1 MNKWV
6 KRGLIAAVI
15 LAVGGGLVVAGQRS
29 KAKADAA
36 PKYRTAQV
44 DRGAITQVVLSSG
57 TVQPVKSVNVGT
69 RVSGTVLERYVDFN
83 DRVKKG
89 QVMLRLDPAL
99 TEARI
104 RQATAQVNSANAGLA
119 VARSTHERNI
129 KLQAQ
134 GFISGSIVDQSK
146 QQLDAALAQLE
157 VAKAQLDQAQTDLSD
172 SVIRS
177 PIDGIVT
184 RRNIDVGQTVAA
196 SFQTPDLF
204 TVANDLKKM
213 QIFSN
218 VSEADV
224 GLVREGQ
231 PVRFFVDAYPE
242 REFEGKVSQFRLNP
256 TSQAGVVTYVIV
268 IDVNNPEELLKPG
281 MTAQTRIVVAN
292 KKDTVRIPTAALRF
306 RPPEDNVAK
315 KDGKSGDKKDEKK
328 DDKSDAKAAEA
339 KDEKKAPAT
348 KAAPAADPNDDG
360 ALSTLKAGQRVFRVY
375 TVGEDNKPKAHEVT
389 IGISNTRFTEM
400 VTGSIKPGDAL
411 ITRSLKDAA
420 PGSED

>member
-6 KRGLIAAVI
+6 KRGLITAVI
-15 LAVGGGLVVAGQRS
+15 LAIGGGLVVAGQRS

-36 PKYRTAQV
+36 PKYRTALV

-69 RVSGTVLERYVDFN
+69 QVSGTVLERYVDFN

-89 QVMLRLDPAL
+89 QIMLRLDPAL
-99 TEARI
+99 IEARI
-104 RQATAQVNSANAGLA
+104 RQATAQVSSATAGLA
-119 VARSTHERNI
+119 VARSTHERNV
-129 KLQAQ
+129 KLLAQ

-157 VAKAQLDQAQTDLSD
+157 VAKAQLDQAQTDLNN

-184 RRNIDVGQTVAA
+184 RRAIDVGQTVAA

-231 PVRFFVDAYPE
+231 AVRFFVDAYPE

-256 TSQAGVVTYVIV
+256 ANQAGVVTYVIV
-268 IDVNNPEELLKPG
+268 IDLDNPEELLKPG
-281 MTAQTRIVVAN
+281 MTAQTRIVVAS
-292 KKDTVRIPTAALRF
+292 KKDVVRIPTAALRF
-306 RPPEDNVAK
+306 RPPEDSVAK
-315 KDGKSGDKKDEKK
+315 KEEKK
-328 DDKSDAKAAEA
+328 DDKKDATAEDG
-339 KDEKKAPAT
+339 KGEKKAPAT
-348 KAAPAADPNDDG
+348 KTAPAADPNDDG

-400 VTGSIKPGDAL
+400 ASGSIKPGDAL
-411 ITRSLKDAA
+411 ITRSLKDAT